1 MVTIS
6 MPLWLA
12 IVIAVVF
19 SITTLY
25 LVFGDLIARIVYKH
39 IKEKEKEDNDK

>member
-1 MVTIS
+1 MTTVSI
-6 MPLWLA
+6 PLWIA
-12 IVIAVVF
+12 IVIAVMF

-39 IKEKEKEDNDK
+39 IKEKENINNDK